1 MVYFDSTKIMECID
15 VESIT
20 SETVTLKVNGEKL
33 LNELYEDLKIELDE
47 KETILA
53 RLRCQDAPFIE
64 IYPNELFDEKNCRQL
79 AIEIKNRLN
88 SEIKTKLNLK

>member
-20 SETVTLKVNGEKL
+20 SETVTFKVDGEKL
-33 LNELYEDLKIELDE
+33 LNELYEDLKIEVDDYSE
-47 KETILA
+47 IPVI
-53 RLRCQDAPFIE
+53 LRCQDARFIE

-88 SEIKTKLNLK
+88 SEIKTKLNLR